1 MRSLIQFIK
10 GLISLFRR
18 LARRLMREILLFL
31 RALFW
36 IIALGGSVYVVRVV
50 LPDLIKTLGEFNQGV
65 ELFVGLDVEETR
77 RVCQQLETRE
87 EWYRVEADSTAI
99 RVDEANVSILRWEM
113 AKMGFPRS
121 GRLRYGVFG
130 DTTMSVREVLSQ
142 DENRRA
148 LQAELEETFL
158 TIDGLRRVTVRVRV
172 PETRLYI
179 EEQDPI
185 TISVVLGF
193 ESETRWEEE
202 EFAAMV
208 HLMRVSVEG
217 VTEEDVFIE
226 DSFGNVLSAE
236 KEADALEGHNQLLLQ
251 QQVERALERLAQ
263 QTLGKV
269 IGKDR
274 TRVRVHAALNFSPAD
289 SLVSPANGHVD
300 RMLRGRATIERL
312 SVALTIDETKVVI
325 DSSSGDFIE
334 EQRPD
339 EEISQLADLL
349 LDVVVF
355 SGERGDQVTVFP
367 MPFDKTQELRGRQA
381 AEAEQQKEFW
391 TSIAINTAKILG
403 ILAALITLRFII
415 QAIGRGVG
423 VEEEL
428 SALKGI
434 PDLDEDDESF
444 RTRKEK
450 IEEEYQKTALL
461 TEYGKELAAARQMQM
476 GLMPT
481 KGPRIDGLNVAG
493 SCRPATHVGGDFF
506 QYLQMDDSRWV
517 ICLADVTGHGMEAAI
532 PVVMFSGV
540 LKGLVEEGRDMDD
553 LLYNLNNTMHGSLTG
568 NTLTG
573 RTFVCFSGGELDVP
587 TRTLRLSNAGC
598 PFPFHYRASTRDVVE
613 LELEG
618 YPLGVRPDHH
628 YKLLEV
634 SLEVGDRVVLCTD
647 GIVEAEDRAGHMFG
661 FERTSYAI
669 REGCRRGL
677 SADELAEFIPD
688 EVRSFTG
695 DVDQQDDQTVVAIEV
710 KG

>member
-1 MRSLIQFIK
+1 
-10 GLISLFRR
+10 
-18 LARRLMREILLFL
+18 MREILLFL

-65 ELFVGLDVEETR
+65 ELLVGLDVAETR
-77 RVCQQLETRE
+77 LICQQLETWE
-87 EWYRVEADSTAI
+87 AWYRVEADSTAI
-99 RVDEANVSILRWEM
+99 RVAEDRVKELRWEM
-113 AKMGFPRS
+113 SRDGFPRS
-121 GRLRYGVFG
+121 GRFSYDVFE
-130 DTTMSVREVLSQ
+130 DTMVSDREILSQ
-142 DENRRA
+142 DEYRRD
-148 LQAELEETFL
+148 LQAELEETL
-158 TIDGLRRVTVRVRV
+158 LAIEGLRRAAVRVRV
-172 PETRLYI
+172 PEIRLYA

-193 ESETRWEEE
+193 GSEETWGQE

-208 HLMRVSVEG
+208 RLMCVSVEG

-226 DSFGNVLSAE
+226 DSFGNVLHEE
-236 KEADALEGHNQLLLQ
+236 KEANALAGHNPLLLQ
-251 QQVERALERLAQ
+251 QQVERTLERLGQ
-263 QTLGKV
+263 QTLDQI
-269 IGKDR
+269 IGKER
-274 TRVRVHAALNFSPAD
+274 ARVRVHAALNFSPGD
-289 SLVSPANGHVD
+289 SAVYPVNGHVD
-300 RMLRGRATIERL
+300 RLLGNRATVERL

-334 EQRPD
+334 EQRPSD
-339 EEISQLADLL
+339 EIQQLADLL

-355 SGERGDQVTVFP
+355 SIERGDQITVFP
-367 MPFDKTQELRGRQA
+367 MPFDKTQELQGRQA
-381 AEAEQQKEFW
+381 AEVEQRKEFW
-391 TSIAINTAKILG
+391 TNIAINVAKILG

-428 SALKGI
+428 SALKGL
-434 PDLDEDDESF
+434 PDPDEDAASF
-444 RTRKEK
+444 KARKEQL
-450 IEEEYQKTALL
+450 EEEYQKTALL
-461 TEYGKELAAARQMQM
+461 TEYGKELEAARQMQM

-481 KGPRIDGLNVAG
+481 ESPRIDGFNVAG
-493 SCRPATHVGGDFF
+493 GCRSATHVGGDFF
-506 QYLQMDDSRWV
+506 QYLQVEDSRWV
-517 ICLADVTGHGMEAAI
+517 VCLADVTGHGMEAAI

-540 LKGLVEEGRDMDD
+540 LKGLVEERRGMDD
-553 LLYNLNNTMHGSLTG
+553 LLYNLNNTMHGSMTG

-573 RTFVCFSGGELDVP
+573 RTFVCFSGGELDVL

-628 YKLLEV
+628 YQLLEV
-634 SLEVGDRVVLCTD
+634 NLQVGDRVVLCTD

-677 SADELAEFIPD
+677 SADELIEFIPD

-695 DVDQQDDQTVVAIEV
+695 DVDPQDDQTVVAIEV